1 MEDAALIT
9 KFKESGDRRAFEGII
24 TKYED
29 RIFRFGFRM
38 CGQVQDAEDV
48 VQDTFVSA
56 FRYLKDFREEAS
68 LLSWLLK
75 IASSACLKKRRLKR
89 NEPRHHV
96 PYEELTLKVAHE
108 PTLGTDRTERPDEL
122 AQSAEVQRLFRTAL
136 AQLPPIHREIIALRE
151 MEGLSGKDVAESLG
165 ISESAVKVRL
175 HRARAMMFK
184 EFRKVYNERE
194 DETDG

>member
-1 MEDAALIT
+1 MEDSALIS
-9 KFKESGDRRAFEGII
+9 KFKASGDRRAFEKII
-24 TKYED
+24 SKYED

-75 IASSACLKKRRLKR
+75 IASSACLKKRRLKK

-96 PYEELTLKVAHE
+96 PYEDLASL
-108 PTLGTDRTERPDEL
+108 PTGESRVRSERVERPEEL
-122 AQSAEVQRLFRTAL
+122 VQSAEVKRLFRQAMS
-136 AQLPPIHREIIALRE
+136 QLPPIYREIIALRE
-151 MEGLSGKDVAESLG
+151 MEGLSGKDVSEALG

-184 EFRKVYNERE
+184 EFQRMYDERG

>member
-1 MEDAALIT
+1 MEDSALIS
-9 KFKESGDRRAFEGII
+9 KFKESGDRRAFENII
-24 TKYED
+24 SKYED

-75 IASSACLKKRRLKR
+75 IASSACLKKRRLKK

-96 PYEELTLKVAHE
+96 PYEELALGPTGE
-108 PTLGTDRTERPDEL
+108 PPRKEDLAERPDEL
-122 AQSAEVQRLFRTAL
+122 VQSAEVQRLFREAL
-136 AQLPPIHREIIALRE
+136 AQLPPIYKEIVALRE
-151 MEGLSGKDVAESLG
+151 MEGLSGKDVAASLG

-175 HRARAMMFK
+175 HRARAMMFT
-184 EFRKVYNERE
+184 EFKKVYDGLG
-194 DETDG
+194 DETDR